1 MIRADMRD
9 WITQLLSS
17 ITLRDALL
25 GLGLFAVTFVG
36 SIALVSFMLVRL
48 PATYFHSS
56 HDREF
61 LTDRHKAVRWSGL
74 VMKNLVG
81 AVLVLLGIVMSL
93 PGVPG
98 QGILTILLGLMLL
111 DLPGKR
117 RWEQKLVKRPK
128 VLQTINHLRGK
139 FGRPPLVL
147 D

>member
-1 MIRADMRD
+1 MRD
-9 WITQLLSS
+9 WITQLLASF
-17 ITLRDALL
+17 TLRDAII
-25 GLGLFAVTFVG
+25 GVILFVVTFAG
-36 SIALVSFMLVRL
+36 SIGLVSFMLVRI

-56 HDREF
+56 HDRDF
-61 LTDRHKAVRWSGL
+61 WVDRHRAVRWSGM
-74 VMKNLVG
+74 VMKNAFGAALVI
-81 AVLVLLGIVMSL
+81 LGIIMSV

-117 RWEQKLVKRPK
+117 RWEQKLVRRPK
-128 VLQTINHLRGK
+128 VLQTINQLRGK

>member
-1 MIRADMRD
+1 MVD
-9 WITQLLSS
+9 WITQLIHSF
-17 ITLRDALL
+17 TLRDAIIGLL
-25 GLGLFAVTFVG
+25 LFAVTFVG
-36 SIALVSFMLVRL
+36 SLALVSFMLVKI

-56 HDREF
+56 HDRDF
-61 LTDRHKAVRWSGL
+61 LVDRHRAVRWSGL
-74 VMKNLVG
+74 VMKNVLGVALVI
-81 AVLVLLGIVMSL
+81 LGIIMSL

-117 RWEQKLVKRPK
+117 GWEQKLVKRPK

-139 FGRPPLVL
+139 FGKPPLVL

>member
-1 MIRADMRD
+1 MTE
-9 WITQLLSS
+9 WITQFLASF
-17 ITLRDALL
+17 TLRDALI
-25 GLGLFAVTFVG
+25 GLVLFVVTFAG
-36 SIALVSFMLVRL
+36 SIGLVSFMLVRI

-56 HDREF
+56 HDRDFWVE
-61 LTDRHKAVRWSGL
+61 RHRAVRWSGL
-74 VMKNLVG
+74 VMKNTLGV
-81 AVLVLLGIVMSL
+81 VLVLLGIVMSL

-128 VLQTINHLRGK
+128 VLQTINRLRGK
-139 FGRPPLVL
+139 FDKPPLVL